1 MIQYFEQE
9 NHLPGWKRSTSSLLS
24 GAHLL
29 ILLMGPLGVH
39 WPLGSRTG
47 TESFLFPNDFQ
58 EHCHGTTGPNGHL
71 RILGPGMI
79 WDAYQ

>member
-1 MIQYFEQE
+1 MMIQDFEQE
-9 NHLPGWKRSTSSLLS
+9 KVHFLASVRSLVDLVDGST
-24 GAHLL
+24 GN
-29 ILLMGPLGVH
+29 PLGVH

>member
-1 MIQYFEQE
+1 M
-9 NHLPGWKRSTSSLLS
+9 
-24 GAHLL
+24 
-29 ILLMGPLGVH
+29 LMGPLGVH

-79 WDAYQ
+79 WDAYDAVHADSYQG